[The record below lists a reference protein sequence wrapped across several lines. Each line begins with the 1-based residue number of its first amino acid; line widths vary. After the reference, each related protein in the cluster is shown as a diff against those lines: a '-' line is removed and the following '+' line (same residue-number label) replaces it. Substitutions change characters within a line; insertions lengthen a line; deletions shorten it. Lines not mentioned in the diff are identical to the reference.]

1 MCVEA
6 NFAKITKAAILRIV
20 AAENDDK
27 ERDPQFSWILE
38 STLDYVW
45 YIATHIGSEVV

>member
-1 MCVEA
+1 MCVKT
-6 NFAKITKAAILRIV
+6 NFSKITKASILRIV

-27 ERDPQFSWILE
+27 ERDPQFSWILQ

-45 YIATHIGSEVV
+45 YIATLIGSEVV